1 MIFSAKQFL
10 TTVSLAA
17 CFVIGMGKGAIAES
31 FNTKNFSVKITRN
44 CPEGYV
50 TCNNVIYRGTDLR
63 SGESIRLKGKTH
75 HTICKD
81 GVTPCRFL
89 GYVFRNGSYLYRVTN
104 MSILE
109 VYKGGKLIL
118 SEQDQTKNG
127 TKGDLP

>member
-1 MIFSAKQFL
+1 MIFSAKQL
-10 TTVSLAA
+10 LKIGSLAA
-17 CFVIGMGKGAIAES
+17 CFVIGMGTGAIAES

-50 TCNNVIYRGTDLR
+50 TCDNVTYQGTELR
-63 SGESIRLKGKTH
+63 SGKSIRLKGRTH

-89 GYVFRNGSYLYRVTN
+89 GYVFRNGSYLYRVTEMN
-104 MSILE
+104 VLE

-118 SEQDQTKNG
+118 SEQDRTK
-127 TKGDLP
+127 DEP

>member
-1 MIFSAKQFL
+1 MIFSAKQFP

-31 FNTKNFSVKITRN
+31 FNTKNFSIKITGN

-50 TCNNVIYRGTDLR
+50 TCNNVIYQGTDLR

-81 GVTPCRFL
+81 DVTPCRFL

-104 MSILE
+104 MNILE

-118 SEQDQTKNG
+118 SEQDQTKHG

>member
-17 CFVIGMGKGAIAES
+17 CFVMGMGTGAIAES
-31 FNTKNFSVKITRN
+31 FNTKNFSVKITGN

-50 TCNNVIYRGTDLR
+50 TCNNVIYQGTDLR
-63 SGESIRLKGKTH
+63 SGKSIRLRGRTH

-104 MSILE
+104 MNILE

>member
-1 MIFSAKQFL
+1 MLSAKQFL

-17 CFVIGMGKGAIAES
+17 CFVIGMGTGAIAES
-31 FNTKNFSVKITRN
+31 FNTNNFSIKITGN
-44 CPEGYV
+44 CLEGYV
-50 TCNNVIYRGTDLR
+50 TCNNVIYQGTDLR
-63 SGESIRLKGKTH
+63 SGKSIRLKGRTH

-89 GYVFRNGSYLYRVTN
+89 GYVFRNGNYLYRVTN
-104 MSILE
+104 MNVLE

-127 TKGDLP
+127 TKSDLP